1 MAFEEPRA
9 TMISWQFS
17 QATKSTVNVEPVA
30 WLTVGVSFLK
40 FLLESY
46 CKICKLWSWSGLA
59 LAKASAFV
67 RTAAGTRQTSKAP
80 LFLVPTLFVPDDP
93 AFSDAASTSSAIPTH
108 KDTSTVLPPH
118 VDGQG
123 EGKTVEV
130 SLCVGLADWEDAAA
144 LSTRSI
150 HTEANEGFGF
160 DVRLFSGQNMGTKAI
175 TVPEDPLATAKP
187 DKLYGLEIWQYD
199 RAGNCINN
207 STQNLGNKSIGESF
221 TVPLVAP
228 ATQSTPETE
237 CQLLIV
243 ARGYN
248 GSKNT
253 IESLKGKRLSD
264 IQDMMLDSSV
274 INSITTKD
282 QIKVMPYLLLLPHVC
297 IVKEG
302 ETYRI
307 QNPEGQDIRVL
318 LRRLASRLT
327 ITWENVS
334 KNTGYVLKQVML
346 QSIPAN
352 YRLLRHPEDKATYPS
367 LLDQYSTLQVPD
379 VEESGSYTCWIPSV
393 LRGESPNATS
403 LYYRTKANAP
413 KGSVYVTLVSQDPVN
428 IKKKLSYRV
437 YLGGSSSHDFNL
449 YDNTNYV
456 YGIKM
461 SHSELPV
468 DDKRITIVNPIG
480 ASENNNNLV
489 PTANCFMIV
498 PGGAFCFDPYKYTVD
513 GTADQENS
521 TLKGWADTEGGITSV
536 ELLWQTLESGD
547 LGDPVMGIVN
557 TEEDHT
563 NIVDIKRDDGQDITK
578 NPLSGQGQGR
588 IYCRVAPNTTGGSGL
603 IAARNDK
610 GDILWSWHVWVT
622 DYYPDATGD
631 ASVDEPETK
640 RKQKYTYGNH
650 PNQYPIMDRNLGA
663 LAGYTTIPAEEE
675 DRSKAHGFHYQW
687 GRKDPFPSS
696 YTTKYVSKIERID
709 LTKSVKNILNLYRP
723 DGVTYYSRKIVPSA
737 TTFREAYKDPSSI
750 YKPSGNNADNLSWIT
765 NLNDVKQ
772 AWGGSSVKTVHDPCP
787 AGWRVTKVE
796 NYYPLFNDV
805 NHSATGPS
813 LYLMNMQ
820 NNGEKTDG
828 GIVV

>member
-1 MAFEEPRA
+1 M
-9 TMISWQFS
+9 
-17 QATKSTVNVEPVA
+17 
-30 WLTVGVSFLK
+30 
-40 FLLESY
+40 
-46 CKICKLWSWSGLA
+46 
-59 LAKASAFV
+59 
-67 RTAAGTRQTSKAP
+67 
-80 LFLVPTLFVPDDP
+80 
-93 AFSDAASTSSAIPTH
+93 
-108 KDTSTVLPPH
+108 
-118 VDGQG
+118 
-123 EGKTVEV
+123 
-130 SLCVGLADWEDAAA
+130 
-144 LSTRSI
+144 
-150 HTEANEGFGF
+150 
-160 DVRLFSGQNMGTKAI
+160 
-175 TVPEDPLATAKP
+175 
-187 DKLYGLEIWQYD
+187 
-199 RAGNCINN
+199 
-207 STQNLGNKSIGESF
+207 
-221 TVPLVAP
+221 
-228 ATQSTPETE
+228 
-237 CQLLIV
+237 
-243 ARGYN
+243 
-248 GSKNT
+248 
-253 IESLKGKRLSD
+253 
-264 IQDMMLDSSV
+264 
-274 INSITTKD
+274 
-282 QIKVMPYLLLLPHVC
+282 
-297 IVKEG
+297 
-302 ETYRI
+302 
-307 QNPEGQDIRVL
+307 
-318 LRRLASRLT
+318 
-327 ITWENVS
+327 
-334 KNTGYVLKQVML
+334 
-346 QSIPAN
+346 
-352 YRLLRHPEDKATYPS
+352 
-367 LLDQYSTLQVPD
+367 
-379 VEESGSYTCWIPSV
+379 
-393 LRGESPNATS
+393 
-403 LYYRTKANAP
+403 
-413 KGSVYVTLVSQDPVN
+413 
-428 IKKKLSYRV
+428 
-437 YLGGSSSHDFNL
+437 
-449 YDNTNYV
+449 
-456 YGIKM
+456 
-461 SHSELPV
+461 
-468 DDKRITIVNPIG
+468 NPIG

-622 DYYPDATGD
+622 DYHPDATGD

-709 LTKSVKNILNLYRP
+709 LTKPVKNILNLYRP

-772 AWGGSSVKTVHDPCP
+772 TWGGSSVKTVHDPCP

-828 GIVV
+828 GIVVYFDKEQRRRTYIRYTGYWYLSDQYLGIGENTLLWCRNDVASKAGAKHFRRDYNLTAKYGTLPTSGHLREAIPLRCIQERAN